1 MEIVKDLLYENNELS
16 LTRAIALFGYLLF
29 GIASVYM
36 IAMGVTWPDYS
47 TFAAYTGGAG
57 AALQLG
63 NKAINSKWNSAVGS
77 YKPIESKKI
86 IDAAAST
93 VVNAV
98 AAAPAQV
105 KEDKDPDVVIPRSN
119 VDKK

>member
-1 MEIVKDLLYENNELS
+1 
-16 LTRAIALFGYLLF
+16 
-29 GIASVYM
+29 
-36 IAMGVTWPDYS
+36 MGVTWPDYS
-47 TFAAYTGGAG
+47 AFAAYTGGAG

-63 NKAINSKWNSAVGS
+63 NKAINSKWNSADGS

-86 IDAAAST
+86 IDATAST

-105 KEDKDPDVVIPRSN
+105 KEDKDTDVAIPRSN